1 VRLLFTRDIKQWIL
15 SLKEGEII
23 LAKSAYTENFSDM
36 KEATFYQLLAR
47 LNQEK
52 YIAKISKGLYYKP
65 FKEDFNKLPSQD
77 KLLNFFTNKNKNG
90 LIIGANMLYK
100 YNIIDTKSDTYEI
113 YTNLIEI
120 KTVRYM
126 SNLAIQYVNVDY
138 KNQLITS
145 TIEILEVIEIIDSYK
160 NINYQALN
168 EFLKLYSTNFD
179 EDILYKVIQ
188 SHSYKKRNI
197 YTLMN
202 ILNHFNVSNNLSR
215 LLNSASKYNFPIS
228 IKKALT
234 L

>member
-1 VRLLFTRDIKQWIL
+1 MFTRDIKQWIL

-100 YNIIDTKSDTYEI
+100 YNIIDTKSDIYEI

>member
-1 VRLLFTRDIKQWIL
+1 MFTRDIKQWIL